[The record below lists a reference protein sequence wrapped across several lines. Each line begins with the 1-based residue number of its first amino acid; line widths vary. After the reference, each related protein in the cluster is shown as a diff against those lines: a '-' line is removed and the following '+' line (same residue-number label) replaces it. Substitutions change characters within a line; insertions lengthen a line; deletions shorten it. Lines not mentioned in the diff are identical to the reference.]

1 MLHSINNNFLKLTV
15 NEIGM
20 EIISLISLSNNLE
33 LIWEATP
40 SIWASSAP
48 VLFPIV
54 GGLKDGEFYFEGN
67 TYKMLKHGIVRGS
80 SKAKLIESSE
90 SHLMFEVVWDEE
102 SLKVYPFKFRFL
114 VSFILV
120 DHKLMV
126 HHEVINQDSKALYF
140 SLGAHPAFK
149 VPLFENE
156 VYSDYSL
163 EFEHTEIASTWLLDT
178 QGTISNTQEMV
189 LDDTSTLPLHE
200 DLFNKDALI
209 FKDLKSRKVT
219 LQSKKSGRILSVIYP
234 DFKYLGIWAKP
245 KASFVCIEPW
255 LGVADSTNHSKKLEE
270 KEGIIKLDISSH
282 FEAEYEIEVLID
294 KASRS

>member
-20 EIISLISLSNNLE
+20 EMVSLISLSTNTE
-33 LIWEATP
+33 LVWEANP
-40 SIWASSAP
+40 SVWGSSAP

-67 TYKMLKHGIVRGS
+67 TFKMPKHGIVRGS
-80 SKAKLIESSE
+80 TNVNLVDSSE
-90 SHLMFEVVWDEE
+90 SQLTFELVWDEE
-102 SLKVYPFKFRFL
+102 SIKVYPFKFRFF
-114 VSFILV
+114 VSFILIGNRL
-120 DHKLMV
+120 KV
-126 HHEVINQDSKALYF
+126 HHEVINQDSQAMYF

-156 VYSDYSL
+156 VYSDYRL
-163 EFEHTEIASTWLLDT
+163 EFEHSENASTWLLDA

-200 DLFNKDALI
+200 DLFKKDALI

-219 LQSKKSGRILSVIYP
+219 LKSKKSGSILSVIYP

-245 KASFVCIEPW
+245 KAPFVCIEPW
-255 LGVADSTNHSKKLEE
+255 LGIADSTNHSKKLEE

-282 FEAEYEIEVLID
+282 FEVEYEIEVLVD
-294 KASRS
+294 KASLS